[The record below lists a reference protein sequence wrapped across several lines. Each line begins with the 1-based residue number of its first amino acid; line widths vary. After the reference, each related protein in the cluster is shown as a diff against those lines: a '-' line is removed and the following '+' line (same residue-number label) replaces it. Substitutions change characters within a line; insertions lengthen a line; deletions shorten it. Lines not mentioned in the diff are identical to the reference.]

1 MDGAIR
7 RAKSRCRRG
16 CLFICLPWVSCLKEC
31 GEDERRDEH
40 PLGTLFGCPAVQGC
54 WPRAAAAPR
63 SPLVGSCPHCKP
75 PGGRSDRRAASSS
88 RRVEVK
94 PSRGFIKG
102 DEKLSGLC
110 PNMSYFA
117 HREQWVLNC
126 IAESARGEGAAAWQK
141 HPGADANGKVAYPR
155 SFCWRNHHKMD

>member
-7 RAKSRCRRG
+7 RAKSRWCRRG
-16 CLFICLPWVSCLKEC
+16 CLFICLPCVSCLKEC

-94 PSRGFIKG
+94 TSRGFIKG
-102 DEKLSGLC
+102 AEKLSGLC

-117 HREQWVLNC
+117 PASSESSGCWSALQRALVGRELQPGKSTQVL
-126 IAESARGEGAAAWQK
+126 
-141 HPGADANGKVAYPR
+141 
-155 SFCWRNHHKMD
+155 M